1 VIKMYLSEVVNSTV
15 AVYYFY
21 IDSTILCACAIRTL
35 LNCSLIT
42 DVSCI
47 STFTS
52 NFVILNVDSKVAPFY
67 VSNQSNFQ
75 SCSSRSIS
83 ICLF

>member
-1 VIKMYLSEVVNSTV
+1 MIKMYLSEVVNSTV
-15 AVYYFY
+15 AVYYLY
-21 IDSTILCACAIRTL
+21 LDSMILCAYAIRIL

-42 DVSCI
+42 PVSCI

-52 NFVILNVDSKVAPFY
+52 NFVNLNMDSKVTPFY

-75 SCSSRSIS
+75 PCTLSSIN
-83 ICLF
+83 ICLL